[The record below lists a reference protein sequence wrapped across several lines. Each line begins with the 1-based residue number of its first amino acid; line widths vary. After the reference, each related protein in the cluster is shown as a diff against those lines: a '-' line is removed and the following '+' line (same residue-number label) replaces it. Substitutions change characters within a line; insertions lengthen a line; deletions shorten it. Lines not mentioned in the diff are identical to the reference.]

1 MWNSIELC
9 YGDNALELVHK
20 ATILTPEELT
30 LRKGNYLMR
39 NKTEVYAFMMF
50 SEIILMWRRLQTE

>member
-50 SEIILMWRRLQTE
+50 SEIILM